1 MSITAKNLYNT
12 ERYITDG
19 KDSVILAGGG
29 RIKGS
34 DVYIDVKG
42 KVVNGTEEYEKGTNR
57 RKDGVLV
64 DNRNVTAL
72 NPSIIGGINSTAIK
86 GGNLVNTSQIGITGT
101 TQIELTGKGIN
112 ASIGNNIGKINGN
125 IVLVEGNKGI
135 RNIGGEIK
143 GGEATQVTSK
153 EGKVINESSIIT
165 KELTREV
172 ELGRF
177 FKHIGKTVT
186 EVYGI
191 TESIRNVG
199 KIESN
204 GTVYVEAK

>member
-1 MSITAKNLYNT
+1 MTGVQTCALPIWNGHFENIGETGITADGNVIIKAEKGDVINKDGGNIEAEKGVSITAKNLYNT

-42 KVVNGTEEYEKGTNR
+42 KVVNGTEGYEKGTNR

-86 GGNLVNTSQIGITGT
+86 GGNLVNKIGR
-101 TQIELTGKGIN
+101 
-112 ASIGNNIGKINGN
+112 ASC
-125 IVLVEGNKGI
+125 
-135 RNIGGEIK
+135 
-143 GGEATQVTSK
+143 
-153 EGKVINESSIIT
+153 
-165 KELTREV
+165 RERV
-172 ELGRF
+172 
-177 FKHIGKTVT
+177 
-186 EVYGI
+186 
-191 TESIRNVG
+191 
-199 KIESN
+199 
-204 GTVYVEAK
+204 